1 MQQTGPLG
9 KILLIDDDVVIADL
23 LKVNLSS
30 EGFTLEVCP
39 IAAEVKPQQYADAR
53 MVIIDAMNQP
63 YDGIEFT
70 RDFKSTD
77 EGADVPV
84 IVCSAHLGE
93 DEIVDAFDAG
103 ADDYITKPFSLRE
116 LIARSK
122 AVLRRHPMKTTQKPL
137 SAPASNAHIIE
148 VSHLNL
154 NIDIEAQRV
163 VEDGMIVP
171 LTKTEYAILLH
182 LLRNQNSFFSRKEI
196 CAEVWRDEP
205 NSNDRIVDT
214 NISRLRKKLGETGK
228 HIINRYGMGY
238 AFVDKLN

>member
-1 MQQTGPLG
+1 MLQTSSLG

-30 EGFTLEVCP
+30 EGFTLEVYP
-39 IAAEVKPQQYADAR
+39 VAADVTPQQCADAR
-53 MVIIDAMNQP
+53 MVIVDAMSQP
-63 YDGIEFT
+63 YTGIDFT
-70 RDFKSTD
+70 RDLKDSP

-84 IVCSAHLGE
+84 IVCSAGFGE
-93 DEIVDAFDAG
+93 DDIVDAFDAG

-116 LIARSK
+116 LIARAK
-122 AVLRRHPMKTTQKPL
+122 AVLRRHPMKTPKQTA
-137 SAPASNAHIIE
+137 APASDDLIIE
-148 VSHLNL
+148 VPNL
-154 NIDIEAQRV
+154 KLRIDTAAQHV
-163 VEDGMIVP
+163 VEDGIIVP
-171 LTKTEYAILLH
+171 LTKTEYAILIH
-182 LLRNQNSFFSRKEI
+182 LLRNQNSFFTRKEI

-228 HIINRYGMGY
+228 YIINRYGMGY

>member
-1 MQQTGPLG
+1 MPQTGPLG

-30 EGFTLEVCP
+30 EGFTLEVSP
-39 IAAEVKPQQYADAR
+39 IASEVTPEQCADAR
-53 MVIIDAMNQP
+53 MIIIDAMGQP

-70 RDFKSTD
+70 RDLKSTD

-84 IVCSAHLGE
+84 IVCSANLGE

-116 LIARSK
+116 LIARAK
-122 AVLRRHPMKTTQKPL
+122 AVLRRHPVKPVQKQTP
-137 SAPASNAHIIE
+137 APVSNAQIIE
-148 VSHLNL
+148 VPHLNL
-154 NIDIEAQRV
+154 HIDTVAQRV
-163 VEDGMIVP
+163 VEDGIIVP

-214 NISRLRKKLGETGK
+214 NISRLRKKLGESGK
-228 HIINRYGMGY
+228 YIINRYGMGY
-238 AFVDKLN
+238 AFVDRLN